1 MKCSSNPPYLVVSVP
16 GPRLRGENELGE
28 VEGLLGVLLG
38 GELADHARDL
48 GPLVL
53 GALLRE
59 PRPQVPD
66 RQREVLDR
74 VLEIYSDCQ

>member
-1 MKCSSNPPYLVVSVP
+1 M
-16 GPRLRGENELGE
+16 
-28 VEGLLGVLLG
+28 LLG
-38 GELADHARDL
+38 GQLADHARDL

-59 PRPQVPD
+59 PRLQVGD

-74 VLEIYSDCQ
+74 VLK

>member
-1 MKCSSNPPYLVVSVP
+1 M
-16 GPRLRGENELGE
+16 
-28 VEGLLGVLLG
+28 LLG
-38 GELADHARDL
+38 GQLADHARDL

-59 PRPQVPD
+59 PRPQVGD

-74 VLEIYSDCQ
+74 VLK